1 MMTAA
6 KKILILAANPKGTTP
21 LRLGEEVREI
31 DEGLRRAKN
40 RDQFIIQQRWE
51 IRSRDIYR
59 AMLDVHP
66 AFVHFCGHGSGAQ
79 GLAFEN
85 EIGQLQLETSE
96 SLAALFDA
104 FSERGIECVVLN
116 ACYSEVQA
124 KAISQH
130 INYVIGMSNAISDK
144 SSILFAVAF
153 YDALGAGES
162 VEFAYKL
169 ACSQLI
175 RMGESNVPILFKKN
189 LNRAQLRS
197 LPKQNLPPQTNEFIG
212 REAELKRL
220 MEILSEA
227 HAAHIITID
236 GIGGVGKTALIIEAA
251 YRCLEAIH
259 DESISN
265 VPRFEAIIFTSAKEN
280 YLLPTGIT
288 PRIGTERT
296 LRDIYRA
303 ISITLDDLTIIQ
315 ATPEEQLERV
325 QKSLSKQ
332 HVLLIVD
339 NLETIENKDS
349 IIGFLY
355 DLPRTVKSVITTREQ
370 TVIHAPIRLDCL
382 LKGDSLKL
390 IQQQLNEKSVIL
402 TEEEQEYLYELTS
415 GIPAVI
421 LYAIGRLAC
430 SDSLETVLGDLS
442 SANGDVARFC
452 FEKSFDELD
461 GNLAQKLLMAL
472 SFFHTSPIRD
482 ALVEVAGLKSE
493 PMILLNKALE
503 RLQQLSLVQHQSGRY
518 GMLPLTRDYVLAKLS
533 SYPALEKE
541 MRQRWVSWY
550 ISYAEEYGR
559 DAWEEWQVKYDYLE
573 VEWQNIQAVLDWC
586 SSQERYTD
594 IKELWQKINRYANIY
609 VCWDDRV
616 LWHNWLAHAA
626 ERRGDWA
633 TFVYALSRQG
643 WTLTLAGREK
653 NLEEANRILIQ
664 AWELRHHASVG
675 IQDYLAK
682 SLAALCI
689 RQGRYTEAHHWLNM
703 KEALVNQ
710 ADFEDKDRIRY
721 STTVPYYRAEIY
733 YLEGNYEAAKE
744 LYQQVRQQA
753 RDSDYQRRFNYIQ
766 NRLAEIAIKQGDL
779 VEAEKLLLPS
789 LDIAN
794 RNKDQRLVTSYQR
807 SYAYL
812 ERERGNPEKARE
824 WATEAFN
831 GFNRFGMI
839 REEEE
844 MRLFLSDL
852 NRISS

>member
-1 MMTAA
+1 M
-6 KKILILAANPKGTTP
+6 
-21 LRLGEEVREI
+21 
-31 DEGLRRAKN
+31 
-40 RDQFIIQQRWE
+40 Q
-51 IRSRDIYR
+51 
-59 AMLDVHP
+59 
-66 AFVHFCGHGSGAQ
+66 
-79 GLAFEN
+79 
-85 EIGQLQLETSE
+85 
-96 SLAALFDA
+96 
-104 FSERGIECVVLN
+104 
-116 ACYSEVQA
+116 
-124 KAISQH
+124 
-130 INYVIGMSNAISDK
+130 
-144 SSILFAVAF
+144 
-153 YDALGAGES
+153 
-162 VEFAYKL
+162 
-169 ACSQLI
+169 
-175 RMGESNVPILFKKN
+175 
-189 LNRAQLRS
+189 
-197 LPKQNLPPQTNEFIG
+197 
-212 REAELKRL
+212 
-220 MEILSEA
+220 ILSGA

-259 DESISN
+259 DEGILGI
-265 VPRFEAIIFTSAKEN
+265 PRFEAIIFTSAKED

-303 ISITLDDLTIIQ
+303 ISITLDDPTITQ

-332 HVLLIVD
+332 SVLLIVD

-382 LKGDSLKL
+382 LKRDSLKL
-390 IQQQLNEKSVIL
+390 IQQQSIEKSVIL
-402 TEEEQEYLYELTS
+402 TESEQEQLYTLTS

-421 LYAIGRLAC
+421 LYAVGRLAC
-430 SDSLETVLGDLS
+430 SDSLATVLEDLS
-442 SANGDVARFC
+442 SKTGDVARFC
-452 FEKSFDELD
+452 FEKSFEELN
-461 GNLAQKLLMAL
+461 GQFAQKLLMAL
-472 SFFHTSPIRD
+472 SIFHISPIRD
-482 ALVEVAGLKSE
+482 ALVAVSGLKTE
-493 PMILLNKALE
+493 PMNLINKALE
-503 RLQQLSLVQHQSGRY
+503 SLQQLSLVQHQSGRY
-518 GMLPLTRDYVLAKLS
+518 GILPLTRDYVLAKLS
-533 SYPALEKE
+533 SYPTLEKE
-541 MRQRWVSWY
+541 MRQRWVTWY

-573 VEWQNIQAVLDWC
+573 AEWQNIQAVLDWC
-586 SSQERYTD
+586 AARNRYID
-594 IKELWQKINRYANIY
+594 IKELWQRVNRYANIY
-609 VCWDDRV
+609 VCWDERI
-616 LWHNWLAHAA
+616 LWHDWLAHAA

-653 NLEEANRILIQ
+653 NLEEANKVLIQ
-664 AWELRHHASVG
+664 AWELRHHVDFG

-689 RQGRYTEAHHWLNM
+689 RQGRYMEAHHWLDL
-703 KEALVNQ
+703 KESLVTQ

-733 YLEGNYEAAKE
+733 YLEKNYEAAKE
-744 LYQQVRQQA
+744 LYQQVRRQA
-753 RDSDYQRRFNYIQ
+753 RDSDYQRRFNYAQ
-766 NRLAEIAIKQGDL
+766 NRLAEIAIKQGNL
-779 VEAEKLLLPS
+779 EEAEKLLQPS

-812 ERERGNPEKARE
+812 EKERGNLVKAEE
-824 WATEAFN
+824 WANEAIK

-852 NRISS
+852 NRTS

>member
-1 MMTAA
+1 MTVI

-31 DEGLRRAKN
+31 DEGLRRAKK
-40 RDQFIIQQRWE
+40 RDQFSIQQRWE
-51 IRSRDIYR
+51 VRSRDIYR
-59 AMLDVHP
+59 AMLDVNP
-66 AFVHFCGHGSGAQ
+66 TFLHFCGHGSGDQ

-85 EIGQLQLETSE
+85 ESGQIQLETAE
-96 SLAALFDA
+96 SLAALFDV

-124 KAISQH
+124 KAISQY
-130 INYVIGMSNAISDK
+130 ISYVVGMNNAISDR
-144 SSILFAVAF
+144 SSIAFAVAF
-153 YDALGAGES
+153 YDALGAGEP

-175 RMGESNVPILFKKN
+175 RMDESDIPILLKKSSS
-189 LNRAQLRS
+189 RATLRS
-197 LPKQNLPPQTNEFIG
+197 LPRQNLPPQTNEFVG
-212 REAELKRL
+212 RESELKRL
-220 MEILSEA
+220 MEILSES
-227 HAAHIITID
+227 HAAHIVTID
-236 GIGGVGKTALIIEAA
+236 GIGGVGKTALVIEAA
-251 YRCLEAIH
+251 YRCLEASH
-259 DESISN
+259 DESILN
-265 VPRFEAIIFTSAKEN
+265 IPIFKAVIFTSAKES

-303 ISITLDDLTIIQ
+303 ISITLDDPTITQ
-315 ATPEEQLERV
+315 ATPEDQLERV
-325 QKSLSKQ
+325 QRCLSKQ

-382 LKGDSLKL
+382 LKIDSLKL
-390 IQQQLNEKSVIL
+390 IQQQLTEKSVVL
-402 TEEEQEYLYELTS
+402 TEAEQEQLYTLTS

-430 SDSLETVLGDLS
+430 SDSLETVLEDLS
-442 SANGDVARFC
+442 SATGEVARFC
-452 FEKSFDELD
+452 FEKSFEELD
-461 GNLAQKLLMAL
+461 GQLAQKLLMAL
-472 SFFHTSPIRD
+472 SIFHTSPIRD
-482 ALVEVAGLKSE
+482 ALVEVAGLKTE
-493 PMILLNKALE
+493 PMMLLNKALE
-503 RLQQLSLVQHQSGRY
+503 RLQQLSLVQHQAGRY

-550 ISYAEEYGR
+550 INYAEEYGR

-586 SSQERYTD
+586 AVQNRYTD
-594 IKELWQKINRYANIY
+594 IKELWQRVNRYANIY

-616 LWHNWLAHAA
+616 LWHDWLAHAA

-653 NLEEANRILIQ
+653 NLEEANKILIQ
-664 AWELRHHASVG
+664 AWELRHHADLG

-689 RQGRYTEAHHWLNM
+689 RQGRYTEAHHWLDM

-710 ADFEDKDRIRY
+710 ANFEDKDRIRY

-753 RDSDYQRRFNYIQ
+753 RDSDYQRRFNYAQ
-766 NRLAEIAIKQGDL
+766 NRLAEIAIKQDDL
-779 VEAEKLLLPS
+779 EEAEKLLQPS

-812 ERERGNPEKARE
+812 EKKRGNLGKARE
-824 WATEAFN
+824 WATEALN
-831 GFNRFGMI
+831 GFNRFGMT

-844 MRLFLSDL
+844 MRSLLSDL
-852 NRISS
+852 NRASS